1 MSDIIDGATGE
12 LRRPESETAVLEMLA
27 VPAGLYGT
35 PVGSHEMDQKILELD
50 DLLAHCRVVVTLLYE
65 DRHRAEEKY
74 EAAFS
79 DYMVMHEKS
88 GAQLA
93 RQYATSKTR
102 QERHELNLAKEKL
115 RYAEEMLKSLQNR
128 SFALMNINK
137 KYGGMVGIGGN
148 R

>member
-1 MSDIIDGATGE
+1 VTDLIDGSTGE
-12 LRRPESETAVLEMLA
+12 LRRPGAEVAVMEMLG

-35 PVGSHEMDQKILELD
+35 PLGSHEMDEKILELD
-50 DLLAHCRVVVTLLYE
+50 ELLAHARVVVTLLYE

-93 RQYATSKTR
+93 RQYATAKTKT
-102 QERHELNLAKEKL
+102 ERHELNIAKEKL
-115 RYAEEMLKSLQNR
+115 RYAEEMLQSLQNR

-137 KYGGMVGIGGN
+137 KYTGGSGMGGA